1 MGGRG
6 AKSSK
11 NGFARFKVKEGLSR
25 ITDYDADRSG
35 KRGYAIERETENAV
49 MLGVRETV
57 QSGYSY
63 DTRSDSLSPRFKG
76 QAIWLPK
83 SQIQIYKGRVVAIKD
98 WLAKRHGI
106 HTETYKGLKK
116 R

>member
-6 AKSSK
+6 ATSYK
-11 NGFARFKVKEGLSR
+11 NGFAKFKLKEGFSR
-25 ITDYDADRSG
+25 ITDFDGDRSG

-49 MLGVRETV
+49 MLGIRETV

-63 DTRSDSLSPRFKG
+63 DRRSDSVSPGFKS

-98 WLAKRHGI
+98 WLAKQNGI
-106 HTETYKGLKK
+106 HTETYKGLK
-116 R
+116 

>member
-6 AKSSK
+6 ASSSK
-11 NGFARFKVKEGLSR
+11 TGFANFKLKEGFSR
-25 ITDYDADRSG
+25 ITDYDGDRSG

-49 MLGVRETV
+49 MLGIRETV

-63 DTRSDSLSPRFKG
+63 DKKSDNISTKIESK
-76 QAIWLPK
+76 AIWLPK
-83 SQIQIYKGRVVAIKD
+83 SQIQVHKGRVVAIKD

-106 HTETYKGLKK
+106 HTETYKGLK
-116 R
+116 